1 MALNLETLQIQF
13 EIRDNTGNKIKELQ
27 KKLQQIKATEVQID
41 TEEAER
47 AIDELRE
54 QLEDATGE
62 VQVNADTRQARQEIR
77 SLAGAA
83 SAIDAG
89 EVAIGAN
96 TDAFDTTL
104 RGLANAADGVDAGDA
119 SIGGDATDFR
129 DELAGVD
136 GAADGTDA
144 GDANIGGDATG
155 FRTELAGVAGAAEGT
170 DAGDADIGGD
180 ASGFRTELNS
190 TVGAAD
196 SIDGGDVGIG
206 GDATGFN
213 TVVAGVQSS
222 VSSLPDGDV
231 DISGNATGFNTVAD
245 GVRTSVS
252 SLPNGHVTISGNAT
266 DAVNDIESVESAID
280 ALDTDPEITPDID
293 LTNVESGIKKFTKLM
308 VGAGLLKFGASAF
321 EFGFEAVNAA
331 YAADAANNQI
341 ENLAGDYG
349 IERIGDFT
357 KEMNQK
363 YGFNEAGLAEMTKN
377 FVGVFVGSGM
387 AVDEALEKGIEMAR
401 YAIDYASAL
410 DMTPGEIGEKFMSIL
425 GGSSDVAKAIGM
437 YRWDENMVQRS
448 VDEMLGIDKT
458 REQLE
463 KASADLDLLK
473 KNPNATEKRIA
484 EVTAE
489 KEALEKEL
497 AAKEKDKAENISLYK
512 AKAFHQYMK
521 YNADEVMG
529 FTGDWERTADEFGNQ
544 MTMIEEKWKTI
555 EQSIGTTLLPVA
567 NTIVSAINDVL
578 DAVNAIINPEDTTS
592 FAARLEG
599 FFGTNEM
606 SKEEREAMVNGIVGP
621 INDVSNGLKTATDE
635 LNKQV
640 NNHEAA
646 AKNLAEMIQKY
657 YITGNPVDKETVDAA
672 IDTYYVT
679 GIKTIDQSQE
689 SLLDMFMA
697 FGGTTEEWMAASDG
711 VVANIQAYYKGIKDE
726 FKTQSEELRKVI
738 NDAIADGVIDMTEQA
753 AIREQQLKTSQ
764 SMMQA
769 TMIDTSANMQMRLDE
784 FEKAGDY
791 SAKSIER
798 FNNDLL
804 ASMEVSREELKAEY
818 GIMREAVY
826 KVAAYNQAWYERDA
840 EGFKAAT
847 GLEKPMTAQE
857 MLAQT
862 DAEYE
867 RKMKEMD
874 MLAANTMARAL
885 YGNISS
891 AMVSYDKSNQPWVMG
906 WDAKDY
912 ISEYFEKVGTGIFE
926 ILPHV
931 KTLQEA
937 KANGE
942 VLSEEAEG
950 ILKMYSL
957 LDEYGYTDW
966 GAISGKFHWRISNAT
981 TPDEFMQ
988 IVRETFGAEFEI
1000 PTVTPGEMDM
1010 GAGVAGEGASGGWG
1024 VFTDMANILA
1034 NFPDTITVES
1044 HVYVDGYEL
1053 GKATEE
1059 ATITYDKSTGQ

>member
-41 TEEAER
+41 TAEAER

-77 SLAGAA
+77 SLVGAA

-89 EVAIGAN
+89 EVTIGAN

-170 DAGDADIGGD
+170 DAGDVGIGGD

-190 TVGAAD
+190 TAGAAD
-196 SIDGGDVGIG
+196 SINGGNVGIG
-206 GDATGFN
+206 GD
-213 TVVAGVQSS
+213 
-222 VSSLPDGDV
+222 
-231 DISGNATGFNTVAD
+231 ATGFNTVAD

-331 YAADAANNQI
+331 YAANAVNNQI

-463 KASADLDLLK
+463 KVSADLDLLK
-473 KNPNATEKRIA
+473 KDPNATKDSIA
-484 EVTAE
+484 AVTAK

-497 AAKEKDKAENISLYK
+497 AAQEKDKAENISLYK

-578 DAVNAIINPEDTTS
+578 DAVNRILNPEDTTS
-592 FAARLEG
+592 FATRLEG

-640 NNHEAA
+640 SNHEAA

-672 IDTYYVT
+672 MDTYYVT

-697 FGGTTEEWMAASDG
+697 FGGTTEEWTAASDG

-753 AIREQQLKTSQ
+753 AIRDQQLKTSKA
-764 SMMQA
+764 MMEA
-769 TMIDTSANMQMRLDE
+769 TIIDTAANMQMRVDD
-784 FEKAGDY
+784 FTKAGDY
-791 SAKSIER
+791 SAESIQK
-798 FNNDLL
+798 FNDTL
-804 ASMEVSREELKAEY
+804 MESVRTNKEELKAEY
-818 GIMREAVY
+818 DIMREAVY

-862 DAEYE
+862 DAEYQ
-867 RKMKEMD
+867 KMIENMEAE
-874 MLAANTMARAL
+874 AANAMARAIHPQL
-885 YGNISS
+885 YG
-891 AMVSYDKSNQPWVMG
+891 SNLSELLTKNEMHQ
-906 WDAKDY
+906 DAHYTSQKQRLRTFWESRMKPIEPY
-912 ISEYFEKVGTGIFE
+912 ILEMQKVRDAGG
-926 ILPHV
+926 
-931 KTLQEA
+931 
-937 KANGE
+937 
-942 VLSEEAEG
+942 VLSTEAED
-950 ILKMYSL
+950 LVKLY
-957 LDEYGYTDW
+957 EYAQKWQEIDWLGYETR
-966 GAISGKFHWRISNAT
+966 GKERSFSIE
-981 TPDEFMQ
+981 DFIELG
-988 IVRETFGAEFEI
+988 RELFGSEFEI

-1024 VFTDMANILA
+1024 IFTEMANTLA